1 MKSFEEFVKEFTQE
15 ELAPEQ
21 HNKLLVE
28 RTQQYIDKIS
38 GCIGDVAEG
47 DLPFL
52 LVDLTAFKATYE
64 KQSDDQ
70 TKQVT
75 RYITENTK
83 ILCIHRKYTETVK

>member
-15 ELAPEQ
+15 ELTPEQ

-28 RTQQYIDKIS
+28 RIQQYIDKIS

-52 LVDLTAFKATYE
+52 LAALTAFKAAYE
-64 KQSDDQ
+64 KHGDDQ

-75 RYITENTK
+75 RYLVENMGALY
-83 ILCIHRKYTETVK
+83 IQRKYTKTVK

>member
-15 ELAPEQ
+15 ELTPEQ

-28 RTQQYIDKIS
+28 RIQQYMDKIAE
-38 GCIGDVAEG
+38 CIGDVTEG

-52 LVDLTAFKATYE
+52 LVALTAFKAAYE
-64 KQSDDQ
+64 KHSDDQ

-75 RYITENTK
+75 RYIMENTK
-83 ILCIHRKYTETVK
+83 MLCIHRKYTKTVK

>member
-52 LVDLTAFKATYE
+52 LVA
-64 KQSDDQ
+64 
-70 TKQVT
+70 
-75 RYITENTK
+75 
-83 ILCIHRKYTETVK
+83 

>member
-15 ELAPEQ
+15 ELTPEQ

-28 RTQQYIDKIS
+28 RIQQYMDKIAE
-38 GCIGDVAEG
+38 CIGDVAEG

-52 LVDLTAFKATYE
+52 LVAPTAFKAAYE
-64 KQSDDQ
+64 KHGDDQ

-75 RYITENTK
+75 RYLMKNMGV
-83 ILCIHRKYTETVK
+83 LCIQRKYTKTVK